1 MPQLGTQGIA
11 GAGFA
16 GASSLLA
23 LAMLGFVALYAIGS
37 GPVAFMYISE
47 VLSPDIKGVVASAAM
62 AANWAANV
70 TVVATFPMAVR
81 AYGLPLTYS
90 VFAIFNVL
98 AVLFCLCCM
107 IETKQLSMKQ
117 IQDAITKRAL

>member
-1 MPQLGTQGIA
+1 
-11 GAGFA
+11 
-16 GASSLLA
+16 
-23 LAMLGFVALYAIGS
+23 
-37 GPVAFMYISE
+37 MYISE